1 MIAWVSYFFSEC
13 SIVCSLV
20 CKSFLICGTDTGLNE
35 QKLAEEVPLGLSSI
49 RKSMGPFNFC
59 SESWVGWF
67 FFFTY
72 KPRRKVILLL
82 MKESIYNSIL
92 TDLWLYIIIFHLND
106 LSLQIGLVSPFQLL
120 VYLSAIYCLILFFN
134 PIFFNTY
141 MSSLN
146 GGLQEC
152 DFLAFIGGFC
162 DDLYTGSCYDPLY
175 RSKCHCLEWS
185 EI

>member
-1 MIAWVSYFFSEC
+1 MSRSWQRKFVSACLPLE
-13 SIVCSLV
+13 SLWDPLTAV
-20 CKSFLICGTDTGLNE
+20 LNHE
-35 QKLAEEVPLGLSSI
+35 WDD
-49 RKSMGPFNFC
+49 F
-59 SESWVGWF
+59 F

-92 TDLWLYIIIFHLND
+92 TDLWLYIIIFHLNG

-146 GGLQEC
+146 GGL
-152 DFLAFIGGFC
+152 
-162 DDLYTGSCYDPLY
+162 
-175 RSKCHCLEWS
+175 
-185 EI
+185 